1 MSHEEHGDHL
11 HDGSLVLEDD
21 AGNRDGEDRVTAL
34 QRLLVRRG
42 LVTPGEITLEVEK
55 LEAPNPEWG
64 AALVARAWVDP
75 DYRARLLE
83 NGKEAAAEL
92 GYRIGE
98 AQLVVVDNTERVHNV
113 IVCTLCSC
121 YPRSLL
127 GQPPAWYTS
136 KAYRAR
142 CVREPRNVLSEFGLD
157 LPESMELY
165 VHDSNADMRYMVLP
179 RRPPETDDLTEAEL
193 RKLVTR
199 DSLIGV
205 TEALEP
211 ALIQGARE

>member
-1 MSHEEHGDHL
+1 MSEGHDHDHEHVY
-11 HDGSLVLEDD
+11 DGSLVLEDD
-21 AGNRDGEDRVTAL
+21 AGNQEGEDRSTAL

-42 LVTPGEITLEVEK
+42 LLTPAEVTSQVQK
-55 LEAPNPEWG
+55 LEAPNPAWG
-64 AALVARAWVDP
+64 AAVVARAWADSE
-75 DYRARLLE
+75 YKKRLLA

-92 GYRIGE
+92 GYQIGE
-98 AQLVVVDNTERVHNV
+98 AQLVVVENTANVHNV

-121 YPRSLL
+121 YPRTLL

-142 CVREPRNVLSEFGLD
+142 CVREPRTVLSEFGLD

-165 VHDSNADMRYMVLP
+165 VHDSNADMRYLVLP
-179 RRPPETDDLTEAEL
+179 RRPSGTDGWTEGELAE
-193 RKLVTR
+193 LVTR

-205 TEALEP
+205 AEP
-211 ALIQGARE
+211 MAPGSN

>member
-1 MSHEEHGDHL
+1 MSHEEQRDDV
-11 HDGSLVLEDD
+11 HDGSLALEDD

-34 QRLLVRRG
+34 QRLLERRG
-42 LVTPGEITLEVEK
+42 LVTPLEVTLEIQK

-64 AALVARAWVDP
+64 AALVARAWADP

-98 AQLVVVDNTERVHNV
+98 AQLVVTENTDQVHNV

-142 CVREPRNVLSEFGLD
+142 CVREPRAVLREFGLD
-157 LPESMELY
+157 LPESMQLC

-179 RRPPETDDLTEAEL
+179 RRPSGTEAFTEAEL
-193 RKLVTR
+193 AELVTR
-199 DSLIGV
+199 DSLLGV
-205 TEALEP
+205 TEVLDP
-211 ALIQGARE
+211 AVS